1 MDKMVVYNN
10 MLLVC
15 GQNVACYYGGSLI
28 KLTRYGKDFWCFL
41 AEYESR
47 ASWSYE
53 QLCDYRDVKLRSIV
67 HHCHDMVPYYTKL
80 FNDNSIRN
88 KRNEIQAN
96 E

>member
-28 KLTRYGKDFWCFL
+28 KLTRYGKDLWCFL

-53 QLCDYRDVKLRSIV
+53 
-67 HHCHDMVPYYTKL
+67 
-80 FNDNSIRN
+80 
-88 KRNEIQAN
+88 
-96 E
+96 